1 MKAKILETSSSTGNV
16 TIRCQLLQ
24 QEGEHLL
31 VRLPGVSRANA
42 VMEFLEQIGEDLG
55 YDLLEIPY
63 GFHVAQ
69 TDFEFTQIP
78 DIRQDVVNI
87 LTQALEHD
95 YQSVVLV
102 GKSLGTMIA
111 VSLLPDFPQVK
122 KLILLTPV
130 QKSHTMTGNVPTLA
144 VIGTADS
151 RYDPAMIQNSDTLQW
166 LVYENMDHG
175 LMIPGD
181 IHATLRCLPQMLHVC
196 EEFLQQD

>member
-1 MKAKILETSSSTGNV
+1 MNAKILETASSAGV
-16 TIRCQLLQ
+16 TIRCQWLQ

-42 VMEFLEQIGEDLG
+42 VMEFIEQIGIDQG

-69 TDFEFTQIP
+69 RDFDFTQIP
-78 DIRQDVVNI
+78 DIRQETVNI
-87 LTQALEHD
+87 LTQALEHQ
-95 YQSVVLV
+95 YKSVVLV

-111 VSLLPDFPQVK
+111 VSLLSDFPQVK

-130 QKSHTMTGNVPTLA
+130 QNSHTMTGNVPTLA

-151 RYDPAMIQNSDTLQW
+151 RYDPAMIQHSDTLRW
-166 LVYENMDHG
+166 LVYEGMDHG

-181 IHATLRCLPQMLHVC
+181 VRATLRHLPEMLHEC
-196 EEFLQQD
+196 EEFLQN